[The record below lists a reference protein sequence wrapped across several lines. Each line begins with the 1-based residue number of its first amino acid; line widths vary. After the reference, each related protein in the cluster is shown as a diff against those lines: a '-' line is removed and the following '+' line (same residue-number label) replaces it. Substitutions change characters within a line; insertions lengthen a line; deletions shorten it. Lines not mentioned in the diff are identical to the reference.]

1 MSEDRAIHER
11 TASRRM
17 HVRAG
22 AVRGA
27 RAARL
32 DRLLSLRLL
41 PAGDRRSAGGGVG
54 FERSRVTLSGPISR
68 FTSSPGVSRGFCA
81 GCGTSISY
89 ENVRWPGDIHL
100 MMGAFD
106 APERLAPAFH
116 IFAGEHLP
124 WLRLADDLPRYRTTP
139 SAGELV

>member
-1 MSEDRAIHER
+1 MCGQVRFEAHGPPDWIAFCHCASCRRA
-11 TASRRM
+11 TG
-17 HVRAG
+17 G
-22 AVRGA
+22 AL
-27 RAARL
+27 AA
-32 DRLLSLRLL
+32 
-41 PAGDRRSAGGGVG
+41 ACG